1 MMYLEI
7 ISPDKV
13 LFAGNVIS
21 VRLPGEDGYFE
32 LLQDHAPLISLLKE
46 GEIRIIRENGNK
58 EVLQTK
64 KGFAEVTDN
73 TITVLV

>member
-13 LFAGNVIS
+13 LFTGKVSS

-32 LLQDHAPLISLLKE
+32 LLQDHAALISLLKE
-46 GEIRIIRENGNK
+46 GEIRIILENGTK
-58 EVLQTK
+58 EVLHTQ
-64 KGFAEVTDN
+64 KGFVEVIDN